1 MNLRPA
7 QSWYEATAGRGAPQ
21 RPLAGDVEA
30 DVCVVGGGISGCST
44 ALHLAERGYKVVLL
58 EGERIGYG
66 ASGRSG
72 GQIIPGYAC
81 GMAKL
86 AAQLGQGDA
95 KRLWDYSIEGVELT
109 RDLIMRHQIDCDL
122 TWGHMHVG
130 IKPRQRDELKEWQRE
145 QEDDYGYR
153 KLRFLQKDEV
163 AEWVASK
170 RYLAGLYDAG
180 AGHLHPLRFTIGVGK
195 AAMTAGA
202 VVHEGSRVIDISHGP
217 TVTVRTAD
225 GSVRAKFVA
234 LCANVGHE
242 DLSRRLARNLIGV
255 ASYIVAT
262 SPLGEARAAAL
273 LKDNVAVADINWII
287 DYYRRSSDH
296 RLLFGGRVSYS
307 GLDPLGTARATRKRM
322 LKVFPQ
328 LADAEIEYAWGGLID
343 ITMSR
348 APDFGRLE
356 PNVYYL
362 QGYSGHGMVATSIA
376 GKIVAE
382 AIAGQAERFDVFAR
396 LKHHHFPG
404 GPLFR
409 RPTLVMAMTWFR
421 LRDLMP

>member
-7 QSWYEATAGRGAPQ
+7 QSWYEATAGRGAPH
-21 RPLAGDVEA
+21 RHLDGAVEA

-58 EGERIGYG
+58 EAERIGYG

-130 IKPRQRDELKEWQRE
+130 IKPRQRDELREWQRE
-145 QEDDYGYR
+145 QEEDYGYR
-153 KLRFLQKDEV
+153 KLRFLEKDEV

-202 VVHEGSRVIDISHGP
+202 VVHEGSRV
-217 TVTVRTAD
+217 TA
-225 GSVRAKFVA
+225 S
-234 LCANVGHE
+234 
-242 DLSRRLARNLIGV
+242 
-255 ASYIVAT
+255 
-262 SPLGEARAAAL
+262 
-273 LKDNVAVADINWII
+273 
-287 DYYRRSSDH
+287 
-296 RLLFGGRVSYS
+296 
-307 GLDPLGTARATRKRM
+307 
-322 LKVFPQ
+322 
-328 LADAEIEYAWGGLID
+328 
-343 ITMSR
+343 SR
-348 APDFGRLE
+348 AIR
-356 PNVYYL
+356 V
-362 QGYSGHGMVATSIA
+362 
-376 GKIVAE
+376 
-382 AIAGQAERFDVFAR
+382 
-396 LKHHHFPG
+396 
-404 GPLFR
+404 GP
-409 RPTLVMAMTWFR
+409 
-421 LRDLMP
+421 